1 MLAYVVLLTQSLEK
15 IANAPPESLLMLPG
29 MGEVKV
35 ENLARAFRQPFRTDG
50 KTKPVP
56 TTSAAA
62 DAPPAEAAPDV
73 PSETLEEAAPLPFDS
88 LPDNFES
95 LPEEEQLRLA
105 MQLSVEGLS

>member
-1 MLAYVVLLTQSLEK
+1 MDQM
-15 IANAPPESLLMLPG
+15 ANAPPESLLMLPG

-35 ENLARAFRQPFRTDG
+35 DNLVRAMRQPFRTDG
-50 KTKPVP
+50 KPRPVP
-56 TTSAAA
+56 ATGAAA
-62 DAPPAEAAPDV
+62 DAPPADAPPDA

-88 LPDNFES
+88 LPDNFDS